1 MNTFTIILS
10 RSDAKP
16 LYEQLY
22 LFIALEIKEGRLCED
37 EKLPSKKALASHL
50 GISQNTVET
59 AYSMLSQ
66 EGYIRAKPKS
76 GFYVCRLDGFL
87 PPADTA
93 LQKCEETKQPGYDF
107 DFGTNAVDISSF
119 PYSTWAKLER
129 ETLYS
134 GSNLLSYG
142 DPRGD
147 LELRESIVKYLH
159 EFRAVMCTSDQLVI
173 GAGIEY
179 LLMLLERLFED
190 ETIFA
195 VEDPGYKKTARIL
208 QNGGKTVTYIPLD
221 ENGMQPSHLIDSG
234 ASVSY
239 ITPSCQFPTGV
250 IMPIGRRVELLRWAY
265 EKMNRYIVEDDYNSE
280 FNFIGRP
287 IPSIQG
293 IDTLGRVIYMST
305 FSRILAPSIRI
316 AYMVLPPPLMD
327 RFKEKFFSYSS
338 TVSRFEQHTLA
349 RFISGGYLNRH
360 LSRVKT
366 IYKKRKDALIA
377 CIKSIPECSGI
388 SISGDSAGLQ
398 LLLTMDQG
406 LAEQV
411 KKRAEQ
417 YKIRLTDVSDY
428 RFTTDKRKTEIM
440 LGYASMDA
448 ERLYAGVMLLFKGD
462 HP

>member
-1 MNTFTIILS
+1 MNTFTISLS
-10 RSDAKP
+10 KQHAKP

-22 LFIALEIKEGRLCED
+22 LYISGEIKDGSLSENER
-37 EKLPSKKALASHL
+37 LPSKKALASHL

-59 AYSMLSQ
+59 AYSMLAQ
-66 EGYIRAKPKS
+66 EGYIRSKPKS
-76 GFYVCRLDGFL
+76 GFYVCKLDSFL
-87 PPADTA
+87 PPTADTH
-93 LQKCEETKQPGYDF
+93 QMDGESVRENYSY

-147 LELRESIVKYLH
+147 HELREAIVKYLH
-159 EFRAVMCTSDQLVI
+159 EFRAVVCAPEQIVI

-190 ETIFA
+190 GTIFA
-195 VEDPGYKKTARIL
+195 VEDPGYKKTAKIL
-208 QNGGKTVTYIPLD
+208 QNGGRAISYIPLD
-221 ENGMQPSHLIDSG
+221 KNGLIPEQLKNSG
-234 ASVSY
+234 ASVAY

-250 IMPIGRRVELLRWAY
+250 IMPIGRRIELLRWAY
-265 EKMNRYIVEDDYNSE
+265 DRPDRYIIEDDYNSE

-293 IDTLGRVIYMST
+293 TDTLGRVIYMST

-316 AYMVLPPPLMD
+316 AYMVLPHPLME
-327 RFKEKFFSYSS
+327 RFKEKYAGYSS

-349 RFISGGYLNRH
+349 GFIKGGYLNRH

-366 IYKKRKDALIA
+366 IYKKRRDALIA
-377 CIKSIPECSGI
+377 CIKAFPVSSKI

-398 LLLTMDQG
+398 LLLSMETL

-411 KKRAEQ
+411 KKRAEEFN
-417 YKIRLTDVSDY
+417 IRLADIADY
-428 RFTTDKRKTEIM
+428 RFSGAERKSEII
-440 LGYASMDA
+440 LGYAAMDTEKLCEGA
-448 ERLYAGVMLLFKGD
+448 KLLFKGENQ
-462 HP
+462 